1 MRHRRLIA
9 ALLLGATL
17 TSIPAHAESSPPPAQ
32 QTEVK
37 TVQEADQGVTEAA
50 APAES
55 GDVDSIN
62 LKYLKGY
69 VSDAGKLV
77 TAPVNWDKKDWL
89 KVGVVAGVTA
99 SLFLV
104 DRNVKSFAQSHQSG
118 VASKFA
124 MVGNDLGNS
133 KYTLPPLGAF
143 YLYGYLADD
152 HKARRTALLAVESF
166 ALSGIMTEGLKT
178 LVHRHRP
185 NAGDSSTSFDGP
197 KFSLNN
203 VSFSSGHTAS
213 AFSMATVFAEEY
225 KDNPYVPPIA
235 YGLATLTGLSR
246 IYSNEHWS
254 SDVFL
259 GGVIGYFTSKALL
272 SYHKEDKNRILGNRL
287 MLLPQVGKDMTG
299 LRVKYDF

>member
-9 ALLLGATL
+9 AVLLGATL
-17 TSIPAHAESSPPPAQ
+17 TSIPAHAASSPPPAP
-32 QTEVK
+32 QTEV
-37 TVQEADQGVTEAA
+37 TNVEEADHGVTEAA
-50 APAES
+50 APAEPA
-55 GDVDSIN
+55 DVDSLN
-62 LKYLKGY
+62 LNYLKGY

-77 TAPVNWDKKDWL
+77 TAPVSWDKKDWL

-104 DRNVKSFAQSHQSG
+104 DKNVKSFAQSHQSG

-133 KYTLPPLGAF
+133 LYTLPPLGAF

-197 KFSLNN
+197 KLSLKN